1 MTGNTSTLSNRETFI
16 QRLHGFAGLILDG
29 LETSSEI
36 KLSRNGPITVI
47 TITDSCVRNSDM
59 EATTAA
65 SPTPS
70 PSKPS
75 SLSGWS
81 LDSSQSISLPFQ
93 VTLSDS
99 NGPTL
104 SYQGLGALRHYLD
117 VNAGSLA
124 GEVTL
129 LPNGKLMLTIHKA
142 LLPT

>member
-1 MTGNTSTLSNRETFI
+1 MTGDTSTLSNRETFI

-36 KLSRNGPITVI
+36 KLSRNGHTTVI

-59 EATTAA
+59 EATTEA
-65 SPTPS
+65 SHTPS

-99 NGPTL
+99 NGPTM
-104 SYQGLGALRHYLD
+104 SYQEWVTLRHLLAAND
-117 VNAGSLA
+117 GSLDA
-124 GEVTL
+124 EVIL
-129 LPNGKLMLTIHKA
+129 QPDGRLTRMILKVH
-142 LLPT
+142 LPT